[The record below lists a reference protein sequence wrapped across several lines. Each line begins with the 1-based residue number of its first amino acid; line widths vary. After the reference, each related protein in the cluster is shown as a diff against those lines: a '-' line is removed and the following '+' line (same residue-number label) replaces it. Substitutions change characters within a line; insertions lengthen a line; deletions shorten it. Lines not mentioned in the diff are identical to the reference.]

1 MTVSLTVVGLSERE
15 QVAFGVFMGRSM
27 SGWSWSAANVARGEA
42 FPKADVAVVDLR
54 AMGLA
59 QWSEAAQAQLLEQLG
74 GAGAVLLLPAHE
86 LSWQKL
92 DAALA
97 KQHALECVSKPYG
110 TKDMQTALERV
121 SAVVAQR
128 AAKLAKAPVQAPQR
142 SVDVP
147 AVAVASVV
155 INAPV
160 AVVPIEVVPVVS
172 ENPLPLDVPAVDGE
186 GEGGVAVAEFLSR
199 LADPALADKFAFL
212 RQLGALLEQ
221 QQPFEAR
228 FAMQNFLIVH
238 PEHGWV
244 ATNTPM
250 MVIERVCNSES
261 LARAVEIRQIDD
273 SQAEERLTQLHMAPR
288 ELELFLADLLAAT
301 LERAV

>member
-27 SGWSWSAANVARGEA
+27 SGWSWSAAEVARGQA
-42 FPKADVAVVDLR
+42 LPKADVAVVDLR

-59 QWSEAAQAQLLEQLG
+59 QWSEAAQVQLIEQLG

-86 LSWQKL
+86 LSWQQL
-92 DAALA
+92 DAAFA
-97 KQHALECVSKPYG
+97 RQQALECVSKPYG
-110 TKDMQTALERV
+110 TKDMQSALERV

-128 AAKLAKAPVQAPQR
+128 VAKLAKAP
-142 SVDVP
+142 
-147 AVAVASVV
+147 VV

-160 AVVPIEVVPVVS
+160 AVVSVVS
-172 ENPLPLDVPAVDGE
+172 ENPASLDLPAAE

-221 QQPFEAR
+221 QRPFEAR

-244 ATNTPM
+244 ASNTPM

-261 LARAVEIRQIDD
+261 LARAVEVRQIDD

-288 ELELFLADLLAAT
+288 ELELFLADLLSAT
-301 LERAV
+301 LGRTV

>member
-1 MTVSLTVVGLSERE
+1 
-15 QVAFGVFMGRSM
+15 
-27 SGWSWSAANVARGEA
+27 
-42 FPKADVAVVDLR
+42 
-54 AMGLA
+54 
-59 QWSEAAQAQLLEQLG
+59 
-74 GAGAVLLLPAHE
+74 
-86 LSWQKL
+86 
-92 DAALA
+92 
-97 KQHALECVSKPYG
+97 
-110 TKDMQTALERV
+110 MQTALERV

-128 AAKLAKAPVQAPQR
+128 VAKLAKAPVI
-142 SVDVP
+142 
-147 AVAVASVV
+147 

-160 AVVPIEVVPVVS
+160 AVVPVVS
-172 ENPLPLDVPAVDGE
+172 ENPASLDLPIAE

-261 LARAVEIRQIDD
+261 LARAVEVRQIDD
-273 SQAEERLTQLHMAPR
+273 SQAEERLTQLQMAPR

-301 LERAV
+301 LGRAV

>member
-59 QWSEAAQAQLLEQLG
+59 QWSEAAQAQLIEQLG

-86 LSWQKL
+86 LSWQQL
-92 DAALA
+92 DAAFA
-97 KQHALECVSKPYG
+97 RQQALECVSKPYG

-128 AAKLAKAPVQAPQR
+128 VAKLAKAPVQAPQR
-142 SVDVP
+142 TVVAP
-147 AVAVASVV
+147 AVAA
-155 INAPV
+155 APV
-160 AVVPIEVVPVVS
+160 LINVPAAVVPVVS
-172 ENPLPLDVPAVDGE
+172 ENPASLDLTAAE
-186 GEGGVAVAEFLSR
+186 GDGGVAVAEFLSR

-261 LARAVEIRQIDD
+261 LARAVEVRQIDD

-288 ELELFLADLLAAT
+288 ELELFLADLLSAT
-301 LERAV
+301 LERGV

>member
-59 QWSEAAQAQLLEQLG
+59 QWSVVAQDQLIAQLG

-86 LSWQKL
+86 LSWQQL
-92 DAALA
+92 DVAPA

-110 TKDMQTALERV
+110 TKDMQSALERV
-121 SAVVAQR
+121 SALVAQR
-128 AAKLAKAPVQAPQR
+128 AAKLVKAPVPAPQR
-142 SVDVP
+142 TVVVP
-147 AVAVASVV
+147 AVAVAPVV
-155 INAPV
+155 TNAPV
-160 AVVPIEVVPVVS
+160 TVVPLVSEKQAALDVPVV
-172 ENPLPLDVPAVDGE
+172 EGE
-186 GEGGVAVAEFLSR
+186 GDGGVAVAEFLSR

-261 LARAVEIRQIDD
+261 LARAVEVRQIDD

-301 LERAV
+301 LGRAV

>member
-27 SGWSWSAANVARGEA
+27 SGWSWSAADVARGEP

-59 QWSEAAQAQLLEQLG
+59 QWSVAAQEQLIAQLG

-86 LSWQKL
+86 LSWQQL
-92 DAALA
+92 DVALA
-97 KQHALECVSKPYG
+97 KQHALECVTKPYG
-110 TKDMQTALERV
+110 TKDMQSALERV
-121 SAVVAQR
+121 SALVAQR
-128 AAKLAKAPVQAPQR
+128 AAKLVKAAVPAPQR
-142 SVDVP
+142 TVVVP
-147 AVAVASVV
+147 AVAVAPVV
-155 INAPV
+155 TNAPV
-160 AVVPIEVVPVVS
+160 AVVPLVS
-172 ENPLPLDVPAVDGE
+172 ENPSPLDVPVVEGE

-212 RQLGALLEQ
+212 RQLGTLLEQ
-221 QQPFEAR
+221 QRPFEAR

-244 ATNTPM
+244 ASNTPM

-261 LARAVEIRQIDD
+261 LARAVEVRQIDD

-301 LERAV
+301 LGRAV